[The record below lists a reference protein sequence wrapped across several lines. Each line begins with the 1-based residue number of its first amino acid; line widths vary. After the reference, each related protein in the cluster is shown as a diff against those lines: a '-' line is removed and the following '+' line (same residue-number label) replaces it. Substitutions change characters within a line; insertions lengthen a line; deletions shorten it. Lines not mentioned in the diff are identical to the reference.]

1 MKLSDKLEVF
11 RSPEPIPATGL
22 GADRLEA
29 LGIAGARYLAR
40 VHFEQPV
47 VLSSAA
53 IGKPVFFGANS
64 YMNDGGCLR
73 SGAFVGRYCSIGRRV
88 TLGAGSHS
96 MLGLSTS
103 PAARKGTATPY
114 TRDQIRALGGRTR
127 KSPYTVLNS
136 DVWVGDGAVITPGV
150 TIGTGAVIGANSV
163 VTKDVPPYAV
173 VGGVPARIIKY
184 RFPAEIILRLLAT
197 EWWEHPAERMETLP
211 TGNVFEFLAEAEGNG
226 LGEAKPFATYRIEAP
241 AGAK

>member
-11 RSPEPIPATGL
+11 RSHESLPATAIR
-22 GADRLEA
+22 ADGLEA
-29 LGIAGARYLAR
+29 LGITGARYLAR
-40 VHFEQPV
+40 VHFERPV
-47 VLSSAA
+47 VLSSAV

-73 SGAFVGRYCSIGRRV
+73 SGVFVGRYCSIGRRV

-103 PAARKGTATPY
+103 PAARKGTANPY

-127 KSPYTVLNS
+127 KPPHTVLNS

-150 TIGTGAVIGANSV
+150 TVGVGAVIGANSV

-184 RFPAEIILRLLAT
+184 RFPEEIILRLLAT

-211 TGNVFEFLAEAEGNG
+211 TGNVFEFLAEAEDAG
-226 LGEAKPFATYRIEAP
+226 LGQLKSFATYQVETP
-241 AGAK
+241 AGTT